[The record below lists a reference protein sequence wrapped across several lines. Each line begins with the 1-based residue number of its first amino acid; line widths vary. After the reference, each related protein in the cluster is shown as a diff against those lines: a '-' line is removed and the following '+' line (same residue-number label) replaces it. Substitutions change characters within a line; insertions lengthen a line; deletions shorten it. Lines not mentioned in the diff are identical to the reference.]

1 VRGFDE
7 EIEKI
12 PKKIIIKLRTM
23 IVQFS
28 TGQQFLTQKD
38 AKIFFGNHYYRRL
51 VKQGDIHFTNYK
63 S

>member
-1 VRGFDE
+1 
-7 EIEKI
+7 
-12 PKKIIIKLRTM
+12 M